1 MLVSPQ
7 ALASG
12 CKNPEAWKV
21 LSLPPGGARPGL
33 SSGRGPG
40 SLQEDAVPLGPTAA
54 HGPQEQSSH
63 LSTRIAG
70 TTSALRCARRVSWA
84 LPAARGLLQP
94 VQQLW
99 GSISRGHASNA
110 TISPQEH
117 PADCAASTPGL
128 RDGAEGPAVATALPP
143 AAAFLRLRAAL
154 QRTLNHRSS
163 PAEPRLLA
171 GGIAA
176 VPCLASLGGRTR
188 GTHWV
193 PVGFGSQTPDSII
206 KGLVVTWN
214 SLGLGWRNLGGRGVG
229 RDLTETSNWN
239 GKWMKKHCSQI
250 KNRTKGKEAQKV
262 LQKYNQNSCRG
273 EDAETQR
280 HPVGSGRGSEDWKKN
295 TGTRL
300 HSSWGV

>member
-54 HGPQEQSSH
+54 HRPQEQSSH

-70 TTSALRCARRVSWA
+70 TTSALRSARRVSWA

-117 PADCAASTPGL
+117 PAACAASTPGL

-171 GGIAA
+171 GGVAA
-176 VPCLASLGGRTR
+176 VPCLASLGAGPEAPT
-188 GTHWV
+188 
-193 PVGFGSQTPDSII
+193 GFQSDHHQRSGCHLEQPRA
-206 KGLVVTWN
+206 GLEE
-214 SLGLGWRNLGGRGVG
+214 SGG
-229 RDLTETSNWN
+229 
-239 GKWMKKHCSQI
+239 K
-250 KNRTKGKEAQKV
+250 
-262 LQKYNQNSCRG
+262 
-273 EDAETQR
+273 
-280 HPVGSGRGSEDWKKN
+280 GSGKRPYRNKQLEWEMDEKTLLTNKEPDKRQGSPEGLAK
-295 TGTRL
+295 
-300 HSSWGV
+300 V

>member
-1 MLVSPQ
+1 MLSF
-7 ALASG
+7 
-12 CKNPEAWKV
+12 
-21 LSLPPGGARPGL
+21 PPGGARPGL
-33 SSGRGPG
+33 SSGRGPR
-40 SLQEDAVPLGPTAA
+40 SLLEDALPLGPTAA
-54 HGPQEQSSH
+54 HGPREQSSH
-63 LSTRIAG
+63 FSAGIAG
-70 TTSALRCARRVSWA
+70 TTSGLRCARRVSWA

-99 GSISRGHASNA
+99 GGISHGHASNA

-171 GGIAA
+171 GGVAA

-239 GKWMKKHCSQI
+239 GKRMKKHCFTN
-250 KNRTKGKEAQKV
+250 KEPDKGQGSPEGLAKV
-262 LQKYNQNSCRG
+262 
-273 EDAETQR
+273 
-280 HPVGSGRGSEDWKKN
+280 
-295 TGTRL
+295 
-300 HSSWGV
+300 